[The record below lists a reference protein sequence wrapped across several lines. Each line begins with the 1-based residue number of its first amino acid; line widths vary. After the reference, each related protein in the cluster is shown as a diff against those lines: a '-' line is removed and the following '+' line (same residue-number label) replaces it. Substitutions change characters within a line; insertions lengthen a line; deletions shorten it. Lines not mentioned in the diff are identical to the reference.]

1 MGDKGVKKCF
11 YAALSIATARCGG
24 RPWVTLVWGVK
35 AHDDR
40 VAAMKELE
48 RPKVGRKSR
57 RDGTTDDLVASDD
70 RARVELAEALA
81 RVGPNDK

>member
-1 MGDKGVKKCF
+1 M
-11 YAALSIATARCGG
+11 
-24 RPWVTLVWGVK
+24 WGVK

-70 RARVELAEALA
+70 MARVELAEALA
-81 RVGPNDK
+81 RVGRTDK